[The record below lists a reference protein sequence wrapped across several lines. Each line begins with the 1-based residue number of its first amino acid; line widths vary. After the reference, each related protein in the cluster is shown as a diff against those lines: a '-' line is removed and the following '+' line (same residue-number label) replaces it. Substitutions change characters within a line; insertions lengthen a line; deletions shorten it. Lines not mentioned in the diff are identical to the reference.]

1 MNNTTTQIMNI
12 LGCNAEFALEVQNE
26 IDSYYPVDYSEIS
39 DAAFKK
45 TVHIA
50 LKSLVA
56 DSVVA

>member
-1 MNNTTTQIMNI
+1 MNIFTKKIMEI

-26 IDSYYPVDYSEIS
+26 IDSWYPIDYSEIS
-39 DAAFKK
+39 DAAFKR
-45 TVHIA
+45 TVYIA

>member
-1 MNNTTTQIMNI
+1 MNMFTRKIMEI

-26 IDSYYPVDYSEIS
+26 IDMWYPIDYSEIT

-45 TVHIA
+45 TVHVA

-56 DSVVA
+56 DRVVA